1 LYIRGAKRDLISS
14 MEATALLSSYQQ
26 DSGSRDRCTLLPDDN
41 EKHMTPLEYQAK
53 ACELM
58 SMPVLR
64 DAMPT

>member
-1 LYIRGAKRDLISS
+1 